1 MDTTTLFTWLNKG
14 NAFANI
20 RNGRSYAQVTAQK
33 KLLPVPAACVRK
45 TPDRNA
51 NAMKK
56 VHNFPQRPKVSALK
70 NGFSAQVRST
80 TPCVTVPACAG
91 KKLTQAHHKSFT
103 KYKPNVESLTLTNRF
118 QALPV
123 EEPNLE
129 HSNVHTLDIK
139 SPQNYTKATQL
150 PQWNNI
156 SLDKAISHKNVL
168 PAPPSMVIS
177 KPAKPEIAQIKVTK
191 GDLTLGMI
199 NAADDISADNM
210 LHGQFDSHMASG
222 QTKNVPEDVWQN
234 RLYSKDYKACV
245 YQNGDNFGYIPLND
259 LHVYKGPEIQW
270 KSLPDIWQANKL
282 IRETKVPNFLNC
294 RIPVKTQLNPDKWRS
309 YLTHYWDQQ
318 LPDLIQY
325 GFPLDFNRDSNLVST
340 HVNHTSAIEHEKHID
355 QYIAEELKYGALY
368 GPFEDTPIPVHVSPL
383 MTRAKQNS
391 DKRRTIV
398 DLSWPKNA
406 SVNAAVQKNVYLGS
420 HFVLKYPSLDDIT
433 TELRKLGPGA
443 LIYKVDISRAFRHIR
458 IDPGDIDLLGI
469 RHKSLFLDGSLPFG
483 FRLGSGI
490 FERCSDAIRYIM
502 KNFGHNALMNY
513 IDDLIYIGLP
523 SKIYNSYSQLL
534 SLLKELGLEI
544 SQSKLVPP
552 STSVVCLG
560 IQVNTV
566 ARTLSIPDEKLAEI
580 RQLCEQWVHKKN
592 CTKNQLQSLLGSL
605 LYITRCVRPARNFLN
620 RMLQILRDN
629 VHTNFITLSHHFFQD
644 LEWFRVF
651 LHQFNGVTF
660 YDNKLIHH
668 EVNLDASLNG
678 LGACFGNEVYALPLP
693 VNFMNLHITQLEMLN
708 VVVAL
713 KVWANIWANK
723 RIKISCDNL
732 AVVEILKSGKTRD
745 PFLATC
751 AKNIWLITAMFN
763 IDIILIHVPGV
774 NNQVA
779 DLLSRWTITS
789 NPQSKLMQILPQFQ
803 WIDTHIDLTKLNYFI

>member
-1 MDTTTLFTWLNKG
+1 M
-14 NAFANI
+14 
-20 RNGRSYAQVTAQK
+20 
-33 KLLPVPAACVRK
+33 
-45 TPDRNA
+45 
-51 NAMKK
+51 
-56 VHNFPQRPKVSALK
+56 
-70 NGFSAQVRST
+70 
-80 TPCVTVPACAG
+80 
-91 KKLTQAHHKSFT
+91 
-103 KYKPNVESLTLTNRF
+103 TNRF

-129 HSNVHTLDIK
+129 HFNVHTLDIK
-139 SPQNYTKATQL
+139 SPQNYPKAPQL
-150 PQWNNI
+150 AQWNNI

-168 PAPPSMVIS
+168 PAPTSMVIS
-177 KPAKPEIAQIKVTK
+177 KPATPEIAQIKFTK
-191 GDLTLGMI
+191 GDPTLGMT
-199 NAADDISADNM
+199 NVTDDISADHM
-210 LHGQFDSHMASG
+210 LHGQLDSHMAFG

-234 RLYSKDYKACV
+234 HLHSKDYKACV

-270 KSLPDIWQANKL
+270 KSLPDIWQAKKL
-282 IRETKVPNFLNC
+282 ILESKVPNFLNC
-294 RIPVKTQLNPDKWRS
+294 RSPVKTQLNSDKWRS
-309 YLTHYWDQQ
+309 YLTQYWDQQ

-325 GFPLDFNRDSNLVST
+325 GFPLDFNRNCNLVST
-340 HVNHTSAIEHEKHID
+340 YVNHTSAIEHEQHID
-355 QYIAEELKYGALY
+355 QYIAEELKYGTLY
-368 GPFEDTPIPVHVSPL
+368 GPFDDTPIPVHISPL

-420 HFVLKYPSLDDIT
+420 HFIVKYQSLDDIT
-433 TELRKLGPGA
+433 RELRKLGPGA

-502 KNFGHNALMNY
+502 KNFGHNALINY

-523 SKIYNSYSQLL
+523 SKIYHSYCQLL
-534 SLLKELGLEI
+534 SLLEELGLEI
-544 SQSKLVPP
+544 SQSKLVSP
-552 STSVVCLG
+552 SPSVVCLG

-566 ARTLSIPDEKLAEI
+566 ARMLSIPDEKLIEI
-580 RQLCEQWVHKKN
+580 KQLCEQWVHKKN

-629 VHTNFITLSHHFFQD
+629 VHTNFIVLSHQFFQD
-644 LEWFRVF
+644 LEWFRVI
-651 LHQFNGVTF
+651 LHHFNGVIF

-678 LGACFGNEVYALPLP
+678 LVACFGNEVYALPLP
-693 VNFMNLHITQLEMLN
+693 VGFLNLHITQLEMLN

-723 RIKISCDNL
+723 RIKL
-732 AVVEILKSGKTRD
+732 AV
-745 PFLATC
+745 
-751 AKNIWLITAMFN
+751 ITW
-763 IDIILIHVPGV
+763 
-774 NNQVA
+774 
-779 DLLSRWTITS
+779 RW
-789 NPQSKLMQILPQFQ
+789 
-803 WIDTHIDLTKLNYFI
+803 